1 MAQNMTMSYHGV
13 TPCMAVFGAP
23 PRDFYEYDNSGIL
36 AVTGA
41 LQTDLS
47 TFERAMGIRQTS
59 LAQVQQAIIE
69 DRIARAART
78 RPHQL
83 DESLVAGTSETQYFR
98 DEHWRGP
105 ALLLRVDA
113 DDGVAVIQYRT
124 RPYLVSL
131 RHVRPYRGIYLT
143 GQPEPDVEQHMRR
156 IMRYV
161 ESLQEYKVFVFGW
174 LWKREH
180 WIHIPKNQQEVAE
193 IFEHANI
200 VSASLVKDKKW
211 NGMMMARSVR
221 SIKPPHGRY
230 LITWMHNTTEYA
242 VQHRSDASCL
252 KMKRASNYAREDL
265 CHCYF
270 YYYLL
275 PPSAPDP
282 ETTNNTTMITEP
294 SDLNQPSSSP
304 IQPTRISNRR
314 SCS

>member
-1 MAQNMTMSYHGV
+1 M
-13 TPCMAVFGAP
+13 
-23 PRDFYEYDNSGIL
+23 R
-36 AVTGA
+36 
-41 LQTDLS
+41 
-47 TFERAMGIRQTS
+47 IRQTS

-83 DESLVAGTSETQYFR
+83 DESLVAGTSEEQYFR

-113 DDGVAVIQYRT
+113 DDGVAGIQYRE

-131 RHVRPYRGIYLT
+131 RHVRPYCGIYLT
-143 GQPEPDVEQHMRR
+143 GQPEPDVEQHMQR
-156 IMRYV
+156 IIRYV

-174 LWKREH
+174 LWKRER
-180 WIHIPKNQQEVAE
+180 WIHIPKNQREVAE

-211 NGMMMARSVR
+211 NGMMMARLVR
-221 SIKPPHGRY
+221 SIKSPHGRY
-230 LITWMHNTTEYA
+230 LITWMHNTTEYV

-282 ETTNNTTMITEP
+282 ETTNNTTIITEP